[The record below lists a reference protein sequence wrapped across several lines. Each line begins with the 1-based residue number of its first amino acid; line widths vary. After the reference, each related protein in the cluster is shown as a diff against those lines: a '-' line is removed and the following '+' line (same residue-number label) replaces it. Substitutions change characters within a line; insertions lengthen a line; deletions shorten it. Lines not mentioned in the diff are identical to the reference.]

1 MSRRRQQGSRSGRSN
16 NSGGG
21 RGQNIRTDRIGST
34 LREVIGEELRRIDDD
49 STAHVNVTE
58 VDVDN
63 ELTLARVYLSSLD
76 LSDEDIEGVRG
87 YTGRIKKAIARSTR
101 LRRVPN
107 LEFLVDPG
115 LVTGTRVHEML
126 IGMHDDDRAFQTEP
140 DGSEEE

>member
-1 MSRRRQQGSRSGRSN
+1 
-16 NSGGG
+16 
-21 RGQNIRTDRIGST
+21 
-34 LREVIGEELRRIDDD
+34 LREIIGEELRRIDDD
-49 STAHVNVTE
+49 VTAHVNVTE
-58 VDVDN
+58 VEVDN

-76 LSDEDIEGVRG
+76 LDDDDIEGVRD

-115 LVTGTRVHEML
+115 LVAGTRVHEL
-126 IGMHDDDRAFQTEP
+126 LTGMHDDDRAFQAGV